1 MELPEIAEFARNFSV
16 MVRVQGPDPKG
27 LKMRKHAFHQYQ
39 SGKTTLSAS
48 GFLLPNS
55 FNKFPIVKHIRENSS
70 SVSALVVTVA
80 SVVEPFLSEQHRD
93 SNTQVDVPISSC
105 SLLAL
110 VEAPPSPTEQ
120 GSWEVGWSLASLNN
134 DHQAFKDPPRLQ
146 VRSRLFTCTVALMAC
161 LAHLSFFSCYLS
173 CILATASVAEK

>member
-93 SNTQVDVPISSC
+93 SNTQ
-105 SLLAL
+105 
-110 VEAPPSPTEQ
+110 
-120 GSWEVGWSLASLNN
+120 
-134 DHQAFKDPPRLQ
+134 
-146 VRSRLFTCTVALMAC
+146 
-161 LAHLSFFSCYLS
+161 
-173 CILATASVAEK
+173 